1 MYWSLDVCL
10 VLGGLSLHGSFAQ
23 LHSEHPQT
31 SPVILWCLY
40 ILYITVYIYETI
52 RLCSARTEFKIKA
65 PTCELN
71 SVS

>member
-40 ILYITVYIYETI
+40 ILYITVYIYMRQYGYAVQEQS
-52 RLCSARTEFKIKA
+52 LK
-65 PTCELN
+65 
-71 SVS
+71 